1 MYSNR
6 RIIFPFIKVILRE
19 SIRLPLLFGTVSIL
33 GGCSPK
39 MVQFGLNGTYKL
51 QKNEK
56 VIKPFLDDR
65 IKQIQQENKEI
76 SEYTYLSKMV
86 FNQGTNELLMFSF
99 CSQGLDTA
107 KLRPYFFP
115 NVPITTTTQINAAIQ
130 DTVVVY
136 KVLSKNVKY
145 IFREYGFPHY
155 IIIDHIAYKQGL
167 EDSTDIFKRLGI
179 LKSLH

>member
-1 MYSNR
+1 MYSYR
-6 RIIFPFIKVILRE
+6 RIIFRYIKVTLRE
-19 SIRLPLLFGTVSIL
+19 SIRLPLIFGTVSIL
-33 GGCSPK
+33 CGCSPK
-39 MVQFGLNGTYKL
+39 IVQFGLNSTYKL

-56 VIKPFLDDR
+56 VIKPYLDDR
-65 IKQIQQENKEI
+65 IKQIQQENKGI
-76 SEYTYLSKMV
+76 SEFAYLSKMV
-86 FNQGTNELLMFSF
+86 FNKGTNELLIFSF

-107 KLRPYFFP
+107 KIQSYFS
-115 NVPITTTTQINAAIQ
+115 NVLLTTSTQINASIQ

-136 KVLSKNVKY
+136 KVHSKYVKY

-155 IIIDHIAYKQGL
+155 IIIDHISDKKEF